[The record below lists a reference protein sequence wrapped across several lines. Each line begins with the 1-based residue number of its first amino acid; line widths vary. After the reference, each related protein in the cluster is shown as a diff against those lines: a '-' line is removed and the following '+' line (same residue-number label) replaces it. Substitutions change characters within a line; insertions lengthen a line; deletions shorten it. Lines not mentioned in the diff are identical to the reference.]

1 MFNRYLPIYCPI
13 PVLGSGLGPLPEI
26 IPGARV
32 GTGYV
37 GLGETPGARVGW
49 TNGAGVGTLG
59 HSGTS
64 QHASLGSTTIL
75 QPSGRLLKEGHL
87 NKKNKLISKIP
98 YLKVIQFLVCKHF
111 CIFLLEKAMLMLI
124 LCYRFFLFD

>member
-1 MFNRYLPIYCPI
+1 M
-13 PVLGSGLGPLPEI
+13 LGSGLGPLPEI

-49 TNGAGVGTLG
+49 MNGAGVGTLG
-59 HSGTS
+59 HSGTL

-87 NKKNKLISKIP
+87 NKKNILISKIP
-98 YLKVIQFLVCKHF
+98 YLKIIQFLVCKHF
-111 CIFLLEKAMLMLI
+111 FFFLLEKAMLMLI
-124 LCYRFFLFD
+124 LCYRFFSF